1 MNDQPSN
8 SMKDYT
14 EIQMIRNWLLW
25 IILFALL
32 LFFTFASVSQLVFG
46 IPMGENPM
54 PSWALIAGTLFIAFI
69 TVVMAKTQLI
79 LSIDSKSLSIR
90 FGALGQME
98 RNWSEVSKVKIIKMP
113 LAGVGKKNHPQ
124 YGELYNAGGKQ
135 GLLIEFKDQSKV
147 LVSTRQAE
155 KLKAYLKQIKKL
167 KDLIF

>member
-25 IILFALL
+25 IILIALL
-32 LFFTFASVSQLVFG
+32 LFFTFATVSQLIFG

-69 TVVMAKTQLI
+69 TVVMARTQLMI
-79 LSIDSKSLSIR
+79 NIDTKTLIIQ
-90 FGALGQME
+90 FGALGRME
-98 RNWSEVSKVKIIKMP
+98 RNWSEVSKVKIINMP
-113 LAGVGKKNHPQ
+113 IAGVGKRRHPK
-124 YGELYNAGGKQ
+124 YGDLYNAGGKQ
-135 GLLIEFKDQSKV
+135 GLLIEFKDQNKV

-167 KDLIF
+167 KD